1 MSVPMVVGAGDS
13 AQERTSRMVTN
24 PQVRVLVSAMRDLRR
39 VTRIM
44 FRGCP
49 ALLVRRKVCAVNDCV
64 FCRIAAGEAPA
75 TKVYEDDTLCAFLDI
90 RPVARGHTLVI
101 PKRHAAELD
110 DLDADLG
117 AHIFRAGHRLAMA
130 VRRSSLGAD
139 GANLVLNDGTAAF
152 QTVAHVHL
160 HVIPRKHGDKLAFAA
175 GLLLRRPHD
184 PQATAAAIRGGIAAL
199 EQEESSAPDTG
210 APAEEGTQQ

>member
-1 MSVPMVVGAGDS
+1 
-13 AQERTSRMVTN
+13 
-24 PQVRVLVSAMRDLRR
+24 
-39 VTRIM
+39 
-44 FRGCP
+44 
-49 ALLVRRKVCAVNDCV
+49 VNDCV

-101 PKRHAAELD
+101 PKRHATELE

-117 AHIFRAGHRLAMA
+117 AHIFRAGHRLALA
-130 VRRSSLGAD
+130 IRRSSLAAD

-152 QTVAHVHL
+152 QTVPHVHL
-160 HVIPRKHGDKLAFAA
+160 HVIPRKHGDKLSFAA

-184 PQATAAAIRGGIAAL
+184 PASTAAAIKGGIAAL
-199 EQEESSAPDTG
+199 ENEEQSSTSEAKPSG
-210 APAEEGTQQ
+210 RAEEGTQG